1 VSGSWLRM
9 DLSPLASRDFRV
21 LFGSGTVTLLGTEAT
36 DVALVVQV
44 KQLTGS
50 TLAVGLLGAAE
61 LVPLV
66 VFALYGGVLAD
77 RLDRRRVI
85 RWCEAALGGCALLLL
100 ADSLLG
106 RPLLWPL
113 YAVVAAMNALA
124 ALQRPSVEASIPRVV
139 PPGQLT
145 AAVTLLS
152 GTQNLSVIAGGS
164 LGGVLAAGAGP
175 AVVYGLDAVS
185 FVISFGLLL
194 LLRPV
199 PAPAPAA
206 GTGEGAAEDSAEGAG
221 EPSGEHPGEHPPAAG
236 LRGVLA
242 GLRYARGRPEL
253 LGSYLA
259 DLAAMTMSY
268 PAALFPFLA
277 ASLHANWAVGLMF
290 ACPSIGA
297 FLVTVPSGWMTRVRR
312 HGLAIA
318 LAAWAWG
325 LAIVVFGLA
334 PDIAVALVALVLAGG
349 ADMVSGIF
357 RDLLWKQTIPD
368 ALRGRLAGV
377 ELLSYAVG
385 PSAGQLRAGVVA
397 KLTSTRFSLV
407 SGGVLCIGAVGL
419 VCLGLPGFTRYQA
432 PPSPVDH
439 SE

>member
-1 VSGSWLRM
+1 M

-36 DVALVVQV
+36 NVALVVQV

-50 TLAVGLLGAAE
+50 ALAVGLLGAAE

-85 RWCEAALGGCALLLL
+85 RWCEAALGLCALLLL
-100 ADSLLG
+100 ADSLAP
-106 RPLLWPL
+106 RTLLWPL

-139 PPGQLT
+139 PPERLT
-145 AAVTLLS
+145 AAVALLS
-152 GTQNLSVIAGGS
+152 GTQNLSVIGGTS

-175 AVVYGLDAVS
+175 AVVYGLDAGSFAVS
-185 FVISFGLLL
+185 FALLM

-199 PAPAPAA
+199 PAPDA
-206 GTGEGAAEDSAEGAG
+206 
-221 EPSGEHPGEHPPAAG
+221 GEHPPATG

-253 LGSYLA
+253 MGSYLA

-268 PAALFPFLA
+268 PAALFPFVA
-277 ASLHANWAVGLMF
+277 VSLHASWAVGLMF

-297 FLVTVPSGWMTRVRR
+297 FAVTVPSGWMNRVRR
-312 HGLAIA
+312 PGLAIA
-318 LAAWAWG
+318 LAACGWG
-325 LAIVVFGLA
+325 LAIVAFGLA
-334 PDIAVALVALVLAGG
+334 PDIAVALVTLVVAGA

-385 PSAGQLRAGVVA
+385 PSAGQLRAGAVA
-397 KLTSTRFSLV
+397 SATTTRFALV
-407 SGGVLCIGAVGL
+407 SGGVLCVGAVGL
-419 VCLGLPGFTRYQA
+419 VTLALPAFTRYRA
-432 PPSPVDH
+432 PVPVTAATESN
-439 SE
+439 SESEPQSL

>member
-1 VSGSWLRM
+1 M

-21 LFGSGTVTLLGTEAT
+21 LFGSSTIALLGTEAT

-77 RLDRRRVI
+77 RLDRRQVI
-85 RWCEAALGGCALLLL
+85 RWCEAALGGCSVLLL
-100 ADSLLG
+100 ADSLLS

-113 YAVVAAMNALA
+113 YVVVAAMNALA
-124 ALQRPSVEASIPRVV
+124 SLQRPSIEATIPRIV

-145 AAVTLLS
+145 AAVTLSS
-152 GTQNLSVIAGGS
+152 GSQNLSVIVGSS

-175 AVVYGLDAVS
+175 AVVYALDAATFAVS
-185 FVISFGLLL
+185 SGLLF

-199 PAPAPAA
+199 PAP
-206 GTGEGAAEDSAEGAG
+206 E
-221 EPSGEHPGEHPPAAG
+221 PPALASGAPSPENG
-236 LRGVLA
+236 LRSVLA
-242 GLRYARGRPEL
+242 GLRYARSRPEL

-259 DLAAMTMSY
+259 DLAAMTLSY

-277 ASLHANWAVGLMF
+277 AGLHASWAVGLMF

-297 FLVTVPSGWMTRVRR
+297 FAITVSSGWMARVRR

-318 LAAWAWG
+318 LAACAWG
-325 LAIVVFGLA
+325 LAIVAFGLA
-334 PDIAVALVALVLAGG
+334 PDIVVALVALVLAGA

-357 RDLLWKQTIPD
+357 RDLLWKQTVPD

-377 ELLSYAVG
+377 ELLSYALG
-385 PSAGQLRAGVVA
+385 PSAGQLRAGTVA
-397 KLTSTRFSLV
+397 SLTTPRISLTS
-407 SGGVLCIGAVGL
+407 GGLLCVAAVGL
-419 VCLGLPGFTRYQA
+419 VCLAFPGFTAYR
-432 PPSPVDH
+432 SPVTTD
-439 SE
+439 SENESEPLSL

>member
-1 VSGSWLRM
+1 M
-9 DLSPLASRDFRV
+9 DLSPLAGRDFRV

-36 DVALVVQV
+36 DVALVIQV

-100 ADSLLG
+100 ADSLLS

-152 GTQNLSVIAGGS
+152 GTQNLSVIAGSS

-194 LLRPV
+194 LLHPI
-199 PAPAPAA
+199 PAA
-206 GTGEGAAEDSAEGAG
+206 VPAEGAG
-221 EPSGEHPGEHPPAAG
+221 DGPAEGAEGAGEHPGEHPPAAG
-236 LRGVLA
+236 LRSVLA

-318 LAAWAWG
+318 LAACAWG
-325 LAIVVFGLA
+325 LAIVAFGLA
-334 PDIAVALVALVLAGG
+334 PDIAVALATLVLAGG

-397 KLTSTRFSLV
+397 KLTSTRFSLA

-432 PPSPVDH
+432 PPNPGDR

>member
-1 VSGSWLRM
+1 VTVSWLRM

-21 LFGSGTVTLLGTEAT
+21 LFGSSTITLLGTEAT

-77 RLDRRRVI
+77 RLDRRQVI
-85 RWCEAALGGCALLLL
+85 RWCEAALGGCSLLLL
-100 ADSLLG
+100 ADSLLS

-113 YAVVAAMNALA
+113 YVVVAAMNALA
-124 ALQRPSVEASIPRVV
+124 SLQRPSVEATIPRIV

-145 AAVTLLS
+145 AAVTLSS
-152 GTQNLSVIAGGS
+152 GSQNLSVIVGSS

-175 AVVYGLDAVS
+175 AVVYALDAATFVVS
-185 FVISFGLLL
+185 SGLLF

-199 PAPAPAA
+199 PAPEPAVLA
-206 GTGEGAAEDSAEGAG
+206 SGADSPE
-221 EPSGEHPGEHPPAAG
+221 SG
-236 LRGVLA
+236 LRSVLA
-242 GLRYARGRPEL
+242 GLRYARSRPEL

-259 DLAAMTMSY
+259 DLAAMTLSY

-277 ASLHANWAVGLMF
+277 AGLHASWAVGLMF

-297 FLVTVPSGWMTRVRR
+297 FAITVSSGWMARVRR

-318 LAAWAWG
+318 LAACAWG
-325 LAIVVFGLA
+325 LAIVAFGLA
-334 PDIAVALVALVLAGG
+334 PDIAVALVALVLAGA

-357 RDLLWKQTIPD
+357 RDLLWKQTVPD

-377 ELLSYAVG
+377 ELLSYALG
-385 PSAGQLRAGVVA
+385 PSAGQLRAGTVA
-397 KLTSTRFSLV
+397 SLTTPRISLTS
-407 SGGVLCIGAVGL
+407 GGLLCVAAVGL
-419 VCLGLPGFTRYQA
+419 VCLAFPAFTAYQ
-432 PPSPVDH
+432 SPVITD
-439 SE
+439 SENESEPLSL

>member
-1 VSGSWLRM
+1 M
-9 DLSPLASRDFRV
+9 DLSPLAGRDFRV
-21 LFGSGTVTLLGTEAT
+21 LFASGTVTLLGTEAT

-85 RWCEAALGGCALLLL
+85 RWCEAALGVCSLLLL
-100 ADSLLG
+100 ADSLLS

-113 YAVVAAMNALA
+113 YVVVAAMNALA
-124 ALQRPSVEASIPRVV
+124 ALQRPSVEASIPRLV
-139 PPGQLT
+139 PPERLT
-145 AAVTLLS
+145 AAVALLS
-152 GTQNLSVIAGGS
+152 GTQNLSVIGGSS

-175 AVVYGLDAVS
+175 AVVYGLDAASFVVS
-185 FVISFGLLL
+185 FALLL
-194 LLRPV
+194 RLRPV
-199 PAPAPAA
+199 PAP
-206 GTGEGAAEDSAEGAG
+206 D
-221 EPSGEHPGEHPPAAG
+221 PGDHPPASG

-268 PAALFPFLA
+268 PAALFPFVA
-277 ASLHANWAVGLMF
+277 AGLHASWAVGLMF

-297 FLVTVPSGWMTRVRR
+297 FAVTVPSGWMSRVRR

-318 LAAWAWG
+318 LAACGWG

-334 PDIAVALVALVLAGG
+334 PDIAVALAALVVAG
-349 ADMVSGIF
+349 AVDMISGIF

-385 PSAGQLRAGVVA
+385 PSAGQLRAGAVA
-397 KLTSTRFSLV
+397 SATTTRWALI
-407 SGGVLCIGAVGL
+407 SGGALCVGAVGL
-419 VCLGLPGFTRYQA
+419 VCLALPAFVRYRA
-432 PPSPVDH
+432 PTSTQSNHESPH
-439 SE
+439 QSL

>member
-1 VSGSWLRM
+1 VTSSWLRM

-21 LFGSGTVTLLGTEAT
+21 LFGSSTITLLGTEAT

-77 RLDRRRVI
+77 RLDRRQVI
-85 RWCEAALGGCALLLL
+85 RWCEAALGGCSLLLL
-100 ADSLLG
+100 ADSLLS

-113 YAVVAAMNALA
+113 YVVVAAMNALA
-124 ALQRPSVEASIPRVV
+124 SLQRPSVEATIPRIV

-145 AAVTLLS
+145 AAVTLSS
-152 GTQNLSVIAGGS
+152 GSQNLSVIVGSS

-175 AVVYGLDAVS
+175 AVVYALDAATFVVS
-185 FVISFGLLL
+185 SGLLF

-199 PAPAPAA
+199 PAPEPAVLA
-206 GTGEGAAEDSAEGAG
+206 SGADSPE
-221 EPSGEHPGEHPPAAG
+221 SG
-236 LRGVLA
+236 LRSVLA
-242 GLRYARGRPEL
+242 GLRYARSRPEL

-259 DLAAMTMSY
+259 DLAAMTLSY

-277 ASLHANWAVGLMF
+277 AGLHASWAVGLMF

-297 FLVTVPSGWMTRVRR
+297 FAITVSCGWMARVRR

-318 LAAWAWG
+318 LAACAWG
-325 LAIVVFGLA
+325 LAIVAFGLA
-334 PDIAVALVALVLAGG
+334 PDIAVALVALVLAGA

-357 RDLLWKQTIPD
+357 RDLLWKQTVPD

-377 ELLSYAVG
+377 ELLSYALG
-385 PSAGQLRAGVVA
+385 PSAGQLRAGTVA
-397 KLTSTRFSLV
+397 SLTTPRISLTS
-407 SGGVLCIGAVGL
+407 GGLLCVAAVGL
-419 VCLGLPGFTRYQA
+419 VCLAFPGFTAYR
-432 PPSPVDH
+432 SPVTTD
-439 SE
+439 SENESQPLSL

>member
-1 VSGSWLRM
+1 VI
-9 DLSPLASRDFRV
+9 
-21 LFGSGTVTLLGTEAT
+21 
-36 DVALVVQV
+36 QV

-77 RLDRRRVI
+77 RLDRRRII
-85 RWCEAALGGCALLLL
+85 RWCEAALGACALLLL
-100 ADSLLG
+100 ADSLLS

-124 ALQRPSVEASIPRVV
+124 ALQRPSVEASIPRIV
-139 PPGQLT
+139 PPHRLT

-152 GTQNLSVIAGGS
+152 GAQNLSVIVGSS

-175 AVVYGLDAVS
+175 VAVYGLDAAS
-185 FVISFGLLL
+185 FMISFGLLL

-199 PAPAPAA
+199 PAPIPGGSAPADGA
-206 GTGEGAAEDSAEGAG
+206 GVGTGGSAEPA
-221 EPSGEHPGEHPPAAG
+221 PAAG

-297 FLVTVPSGWMTRVRR
+297 FGVTVPSGWMNRVRR
-312 HGLAIA
+312 PGLAIA
-318 LAAWAWG
+318 VAACAWD
-325 LAIVVFGLA
+325 LAIVAFGLA
-334 PDIAVALVALVLAGG
+334 PDIAVALVTLVLAGG

-357 RDLLWKQTIPD
+357 RDLLWKQTVPD

-385 PSAGQLRAGVVA
+385 PAAGQLRAGAVA
-397 KLTSTRFSLV
+397 RLTSTRFSLV
-407 SGGVLCIGAVGL
+407 SGGVLGLGAVGL
-419 VCLGLPGFTRYQA
+419 VCLALPGFTRYRA
-432 PPSPVDH
+432 PLPPGHH
-439 SE
+439 SVTTAADGVGDSQC

>member
-1 VSGSWLRM
+1 VTASWLRM
-9 DLSPLASRDFRV
+9 DLSPLAHRDFRM
-21 LFGSGTVTLLGTEAT
+21 LFGSGTITLLGTEAT

-85 RWCEAALGGCALLLL
+85 RWCEAALGGCSLLLL
-100 ADSLLG
+100 ADSLLS

-113 YAVVAAMNALA
+113 YVVVAAMNALTS
-124 ALQRPSVEASIPRVV
+124 LQRPSVEASIPRIV

-145 AAVTLLS
+145 AAVTLSS
-152 GTQNLSVIAGGS
+152 GSQNLSLIVGSS

-175 AVVYGLDAVS
+175 AVVYALDAATFVVS
-185 FVISFGLLL
+185 SGLLF

-199 PAPAPAA
+199 PAP
-206 GTGEGAAEDSAEGAG
+206 E
-221 EPSGEHPGEHPPAAG
+221 PPALESGAHSPEAG
-236 LRGVLA
+236 LRAVLA
-242 GLRYARGRPEL
+242 GLRYGRSRPEL

-259 DLAAMTMSY
+259 DLAAMTLSY

-277 ASLHANWAVGLMF
+277 AGLHASWAVGLMF

-297 FLVTVPSGWMTRVRR
+297 FAITVPSGWMARVRR
-312 HGLAIA
+312 PGLAIA
-318 LAAWAWG
+318 LAACAWG

-334 PDIAVALVALVLAGG
+334 PDIAVALAALVLAGA

-357 RDLLWKQTIPD
+357 RSLLWQQTIPD

-377 ELLSYAVG
+377 ELLSYALG
-385 PSAGQLRAGVVA
+385 PSAGQLRAGTVA
-397 KLTSTRFSLV
+397 SLTTPRISLTSGGLLCVAAV
-407 SGGVLCIGAVGL
+407 SL
-419 VCLGLPGFTRYQA
+419 VCLAIPGFTTYR
-432 PPSPVDH
+432 SPATTH
-439 SE
+439 SDNKSKPQSL

>member
-1 VSGSWLRM
+1 M

-50 TLAVGLLGAAE
+50 ALAVGLLGAAE

-77 RLDRRRVI
+77 RLDRRRGI
-85 RWCEAALGGCALLLL
+85 RWCEAALGGCSGLL
-100 ADSLLG
+100 
-106 RPLLWPL
+106 RPL
-113 YAVVAAMNALA
+113 YAVVAAMNGLA
-124 ALQRPSVEASIPRVV
+124 SLQRPSVEASIPRIV

-152 GTQNLSVIAGGS
+152 GTQNLSLIAGTS

-175 AVVYGLDAVS
+175 AVVYGLDAASFVVS
-185 FVISFGLLL
+185 FVLLML
-194 LLRPV
+194 LGPV
-199 PAPAPAA
+199 PAPAV
-206 GTGEGAAEDSAEGAG
+206 
-221 EPSGEHPGEHPPAAG
+221 GEHPPATG

-253 LGSYLA
+253 MGSY
-259 DLAAMTMSY
+259 LAAMTMSY
-268 PAALFPFLA
+268 PAALFPFVA
-277 ASLHANWAVGLMF
+277 VSLHASWAVGLMF

-297 FLVTVPSGWMTRVRR
+297 FAVTVPSGWMNRVRR
-312 HGLAIA
+312 QGLAIA
-318 LAAWAWG
+318 LAACGWG
-325 LAIVVFGLA
+325 LAIMAFGLA
-334 PDIAVALVALVLAGG
+334 PDIAVALAVLVVAG
-349 ADMVSGIF
+349 AADRVSGIF

-385 PSAGQLRAGVVA
+385 PSAGQLRAGAVA
-397 KLTSTRFSLV
+397 SATTTRFALV
-407 SGGVLCIGAVGL
+407 SGGVLCVGAVGL
-419 VCLGLPGFTRYQA
+419 VTLALPAFTRYRA
-432 PPSPVDH
+432 PLPTQSNR
-439 SE
+439 E

>member
-1 VSGSWLRM
+1 M

-50 TLAVGLLGAAE
+50 ALAVGLLGAAE

-77 RLDRRRVI
+77 RLDRRRGI
-85 RWCEAALGGCALLLL
+85 RWCEAALGGCSGLL
-100 ADSLLG
+100 
-106 RPLLWPL
+106 RPL
-113 YAVVAAMNALA
+113 YAVVAAMNGLA
-124 ALQRPSVEASIPRVV
+124 SLQRPSVEASIPRIV

-145 AAVTLLS
+145 AAVTLSS
-152 GTQNLSVIAGGS
+152 GSQNLSLIAGTS

-175 AVVYGLDAVS
+175 AVVYGLDAASFVVS
-185 FVISFGLLL
+185 FVLLML
-194 LLRPV
+194 LGPV
-199 PAPAPAA
+199 PAPAV
-206 GTGEGAAEDSAEGAG
+206 
-221 EPSGEHPGEHPPAAG
+221 GEHPPATG

-253 LGSYLA
+253 MGSYLA

-268 PAALFPFLA
+268 PAALFPFVA
-277 ASLHANWAVGLMF
+277 VSLHASWAVGLMF

-297 FLVTVPSGWMTRVRR
+297 FAVTVPSGWMNRVRR

-318 LAAWAWG
+318 LAACGWG
-325 LAIVVFGLA
+325 LAIVAFGLA
-334 PDIAVALVALVLAGG
+334 PDIAVALVTLVVAGA

-368 ALRGRLAGV
+368 ALRGRLG
-377 ELLSYAVG
+377 G
-385 PSAGQLRAGVVA
+385 
-397 KLTSTRFSLV
+397 
-407 SGGVLCIGAVGL
+407 GGVARI
-419 VCLGLPGFTRYQA
+419 
-432 PPSPVDH
+432 
-439 SE
+439 

>member
-1 VSGSWLRM
+1 M

-21 LFGSGTVTLLGTEAT
+21 LFGSGTVTWLGTEAT
-36 DVALVVQV
+36 DVALVVQI

-77 RLDRRRVI
+77 RLDRRQVI
-85 RWCEAALGGCALLLL
+85 RWCEATLGGCSLLLL
-100 ADSLLG
+100 ADSLLS

-113 YAVVAAMNALA
+113 YVVVAAMNALA
-124 ALQRPSVEASIPRVV
+124 ALQRPSVEASIPRIV
-139 PPGQLT
+139 PPNQLA
-145 AAVTLLS
+145 AAVTLQS
-152 GTQNLSVIAGGS
+152 GTQNLSVIAGSS
-164 LGGVLAAGAGP
+164 LGGVLAAGPGP
-175 AVVYGLDAVS
+175 AVVYALDAAT
-185 FVISFGLLL
+185 FVVSFGLLM

-199 PAPAPAA
+199 PAPQ
-206 GTGEGAAEDSAEGAG
+206 
-221 EPSGEHPGEHPPAAG
+221 PPALESGAHSPRGG
-236 LRGVLA
+236 LRAALA
-242 GLRYARGRPEL
+242 GLRYARSRPEL
-253 LGSYLA
+253 MGSYLA

-268 PAALFPFLA
+268 PVALFPFLA
-277 ASLHANWAVGLMF
+277 AGLHANWAVGLMF

-297 FLVTVPSGWMTRVRR
+297 FLITVPSAWMTRVRR

-318 LAAWAWG
+318 LAACAWG
-325 LAIVVFGLA
+325 LAIVAFGLA
-334 PDIAVALVALVLAGG
+334 PDIALALTALILAGA

-385 PSAGQLRAGVVA
+385 PSAGQLRAGAVA
-397 KLTSTRFSLV
+397 SLTTPRISLT
-407 SGGVLCIGAVGL
+407 SGGVLCVGAVGL
-419 VCLGLPGFTRYQA
+419 VCLAFPGFIAYRA
-432 PPSPVDH
+432 PITH
-439 SE
+439 SDSESKPQSL

>member
-1 VSGSWLRM
+1 VNPSWLRI

-21 LFGSGTVTLLGTEAT
+21 LFGSGTVTQLGTQAT

-77 RLDRRRVI
+77 RLDRRQVI

-100 ADSLLG
+100 ADSLLT

-113 YAVVAAMNALA
+113 YVVVAAMNAGLA
-124 ALQRPSVEASIPRVV
+124 PA
-139 PPGQLT
+139 
-145 AAVTLLS
+145 
-152 GTQNLSVIAGGS
+152 S
-164 LGGVLAAGAGP
+164 LGGGHVAAGGAARPADRGRDADVRLAESVRDRGHLAGRGAGRRDRP
-175 AVVYGLDAVS
+175 GRGVRAGRGHLRR
-185 FVISFGLLL
+185 
-194 LLRPV
+194 LLRRAV
-199 PAPAPAA
+199 PASPGARPV
-206 GTGEGAAEDSAEGAG
+206 TGED
-221 EPSGEHPGEHPPAAG
+221 EPSGG

-268 PAALFPFLA
+268 PVALFPFLA
-277 ASLHANWAVGLMF
+277 AGLHASWAVGLMF

-297 FLVTVPSGWMTRVRR
+297 FGITVPSAWMTRVRR

-318 LAAWAWG
+318 LAACGWG

-334 PDIAVALVALVLAGG
+334 PDIAVALVALILAGA

-385 PSAGQLRAGVVA
+385 PSAGQLRAGTVA
-397 KLTSTRFSLV
+397 SLTSPRFSLT
-407 SGGVLCIGAVGL
+407 SGGVLCVGAVGL
-419 VCLGLPGFTRYQA
+419 VCLAFPGFIAYRA
-432 PPSPVDH
+432 PAVTESNQ
-439 SE
+439 SSGSQ

>member
-1 VSGSWLRM
+1 VPTSLTSRLGL
-9 DLSPLASRDFRV
+9 DVSPLAGRDFRL
-21 LFGSGTVTLLGTEAT
+21 LFSSGTVTQLGTQAT

-77 RLDRRRVI
+77 RLDRRKVI

-100 ADSLLG
+100 ADSLLA

-113 YAVVAAMNALA
+113 YLVVAAMNALA
-124 ALQRPSVEASIPRVV
+124 SLQRPSVEASIPRVV
-139 PPGQLT
+139 PPAQLT
-145 AAVTLLS
+145 AAITLSS
-152 GTQNLSVIAGGS
+152 GAQNLCVIAGTS

-175 AVVYGLDAVS
+175 AVVYGLDTVTFAVS
-185 FVISFGLLL
+185 CALLFR
-194 LLRPV
+194 LRPV
-199 PAPAPAA
+199 PAP
-206 GTGEGAAEDSAEGAG
+206 E
-221 EPSGEHPGEHPPAAG
+221 PGEHDEPSAG

-277 ASLHANWAVGLMF
+277 AELHASWAVGLMF

-297 FLVTVPSGWMTRVRR
+297 FLVTVPSAWMTRVRR

-318 LAAWAWG
+318 LAACGWG
-325 LAIVVFGLA
+325 LAIVVVGLA
-334 PDIAVALVALVLAGG
+334 PDVAVALIALVLAGA

-385 PSAGQLRAGVVA
+385 PSAGQLRAGTVA
-397 KLTSTRFSLV
+397 SLTSPRISLT
-407 SGGVLCIGAVGL
+407 SGGVLCVAAVGL
-419 VCLGLPGFTRYQA
+419 VCLAFPGFIAYRA
-432 PPSPVDH
+432 PLATEGDNQSTPQSL
-439 SE
+439 

>member
-1 VSGSWLRM
+1 MSGSWLRM
-9 DLSPLASRDFRV
+9 DLSPLAGRDFRL
-21 LFGSGTVTLLGTEAT
+21 LFGSGMVTLLGAQAT

-85 RWCEAALGGCALLLL
+85 RWCEGALGACSLLLL
-100 ADSLLG
+100 ADSLLS

-113 YAVVAAMNALA
+113 YVVVAAMNALA

-139 PPGQLT
+139 PPGRLT
-145 AAVTLLS
+145 AAVTMNA
-152 GTQNLSVIAGGS
+152 GTQNLGVILGSS
-164 LGGVLAAGAGP
+164 LGGVLAASAGP
-175 AVVYGLDAVS
+175 AVVYALDAATTVAA
-185 FVISFGLLL
+185 FALLMRL
-194 LLRPV
+194 GPI
-199 PAPAPAA
+199 PAPEPDEHAPQ
-206 GTGEGAAEDSAEGAG
+206 G
-221 EPSGEHPGEHPPAAG
+221 G
-236 LRGVLA
+236 LRAVLA

-253 LGSYLA
+253 MGSYLA

-277 ASLHANWAVGLMF
+277 AELHASWAVGLMF

-297 FLVTVPSGWMTRVRR
+297 LLITIPSGWMNRVRR

-318 LAAWAWG
+318 LAACAWG
-325 LAIVVFGLA
+325 LAVVAFGLA
-334 PDIAVALVALVLAGG
+334 PDIAVALATLVLAGA

-368 ALRGRLAGV
+368 ALRGRMAGI

-385 PSAGQLRAGVVA
+385 PSAGQLRAGGVA
-397 KLTSTRFSLV
+397 SLTTPRFSLT
-407 SGGVLCIGAVGL
+407 SGGVLCVAGVGL
-419 VCLGLPGFTRYQA
+419 VCLAFPGFVRYRA
-432 PPSPVDH
+432 PLVTD
-439 SE
+439 SENESQPQSL

>member
-1 VSGSWLRM
+1 M

-50 TLAVGLLGAAE
+50 ALAVGLLGAAE

-66 VFALYGGVLAD
+66 VFALYGGILAD

-85 RWCEAALGGCALLLL
+85 RWCEAGLGLCALLLL
-100 ADSLLG
+100 ADSLAP
-106 RPLLWPL
+106 RTLLWPL

-124 ALQRPSVEASIPRVV
+124 ALQRPSVEASIPRIV
-139 PPGQLT
+139 PPERLT
-145 AAVTLLS
+145 AAVALLS
-152 GTQNLSVIAGGS
+152 GTQNLSVIGGTS

-175 AVVYGLDAVS
+175 AVVYGLDAASFAVS
-185 FVISFGLLL
+185 FALLM

-199 PAPAPAA
+199 PAP
-206 GTGEGAAEDSAEGAG
+206 D
-221 EPSGEHPGEHPPAAG
+221 PGEHPPATG

-253 LGSYLA
+253 MGSYLA

-268 PAALFPFLA
+268 PAALFPFVA
-277 ASLHANWAVGLMF
+277 VSLHASWAVGLMF

-297 FLVTVPSGWMTRVRR
+297 FAVTVPSGWMNRVRLP
-312 HGLAIA
+312 GLAIA
-318 LAAWAWG
+318 LAACGWG
-325 LAIVVFGLA
+325 LAIVAFGLA
-334 PDIAVALVALVLAGG
+334 PDIVVALVTLVVAGA

-368 ALRGRLAGV
+368 ALRGLAG
-377 ELLSYAVG
+377 
-385 PSAGQLRAGVVA
+385 R
-397 KLTSTRFSLV
+397 R
-407 SGGVLCIGAVGL
+407 
-419 VCLGLPGFTRYQA
+419 
-432 PPSPVDH
+432 
-439 SE
+439 

>member
-1 VSGSWLRM
+1 M

-50 TLAVGLLGAAE
+50 ALAVGLLGAAE

-85 RWCEAALGGCALLLL
+85 RWCEAALGLCAVALL
-100 ADSLLG
+100 ADSLAP
-106 RPLLWPL
+106 RTLLWPL

-124 ALQRPSVEASIPRVV
+124 ALQRPSVEASIPRIV
-139 PPGQLT
+139 PAERLT
-145 AAVTLLS
+145 AAVALLS
-152 GTQNLSVIAGGS
+152 GTQNLSVIGGTS

-175 AVVYGLDAVS
+175 AVVYGLDAASFVVS
-185 FVISFGLLL
+185 FALLM

-199 PAPAPAA
+199 PAPDP
-206 GTGEGAAEDSAEGAG
+206 GTA
-221 EPSGEHPGEHPPAAG
+221 PPATG

-253 LGSYLA
+253 MGSYLA

-268 PAALFPFLA
+268 PAALFPFVA
-277 ASLHANWAVGLMF
+277 VSLHASWAVGLMF

-297 FLVTVPSGWMTRVRR
+297 FAVTVPSGWMNRVRR
-312 HGLAIA
+312 HGLVIA
-318 LAAWAWG
+318 LAAVGWG
-325 LAIVVFGLA
+325 LAIVAFGLA
-334 PDIAVALVALVLAGG
+334 PDIAVALTTLVVAGA

-385 PSAGQLRAGVVA
+385 PSAGQLRAGAVA
-397 KLTSTRFSLV
+397 SATTTRFALV
-407 SGGVLCIGAVGL
+407 SGGVLCVGAVGL
-419 VCLGLPGFTRYQA
+419 VCLALPAFTRHQA
-432 PPSPVDH
+432 PAATETTQSNRESRPQSL
-439 SE
+439 

>member
-1 VSGSWLRM
+1 MNVSWLRM
-9 DLSPLASRDFRV
+9 DLSPLAGRDFRV

-50 TLAVGLLGAAE
+50 TLDVGLLGAAE

-77 RLDRRRVI
+77 RLDRRKVI
-85 RWCEAALGGCALLLL
+85 RWCEAALGGCSLLLL
-100 ADSLLG
+100 ADSLLS

-113 YAVVAAMNALA
+113 YGVVAAMNALA
-124 ALQRPSVEASIPRVV
+124 SLQRPSVEASIPRIV
-139 PPGQLT
+139 PPDQLT
-145 AAVTLLS
+145 AAVTLHS
-152 GTQNLSVIAGGS
+152 GAQNLSVIVGSS

-175 AVVYGLDAVS
+175 AVVYGLDAAT
-185 FVISFGLLL
+185 FMISFALLFL
-194 LLRPV
+194 LHPV
-199 PAPAPAA
+199 PAP
-206 GTGEGAAEDSAEGAG
+206 E
-221 EPSGEHPGEHPPAAG
+221 PPASESGAHSPEGG
-236 LRGVLA
+236 LRSALA
-242 GLRYARGRPEL
+242 GLRYARSRPEL
-253 LGSYLA
+253 MGSYLA

-277 ASLHANWAVGLMF
+277 AELHASWSVGLMF

-297 FLVTVPSGWMTRVRR
+297 LLITVPSGWMTRVRR

-318 LAAWAWG
+318 LAACAWG
-325 LAIVVFGLA
+325 LAIVAFGLA
-334 PDIAVALVALVLAGG
+334 PDVAVALIALILAGA

-377 ELLSYAVG
+377 ELLSYALG
-385 PSAGQLRAGVVA
+385 PSAGQLRAGAVA
-397 KLTSTRFSLV
+397 SLTTPRISLT
-407 SGGVLCIGAVGL
+407 SGGVLCVGAVGL
-419 VCLGLPGFTRYQA
+419 VCLAFPAFTTYRA
-432 PPSPVDH
+432 PLVTPSDDESKAP
-439 SE
+439 SL

>member
-1 VSGSWLRM
+1 M

-21 LFGSGTVTLLGTEAT
+21 LFGSGTVTLLGSEAT
-36 DVALVVQV
+36 NVALIVQV

-50 TLAVGLLGAAE
+50 ALAVGLLGAAE

-66 VFALYGGVLAD
+66 VFALYGGLLAD
-77 RLDRRRVI
+77 RLDRRQVI

-100 ADSLLG
+100 ADSLLS

-113 YAVVAAMNALA
+113 YALVAATNALA
-124 ALQRPSVEASIPRVV
+124 SLQRSSVEASLPRIV

-145 AAVTLLS
+145 AAVTLSS
-152 GTQNLSVIAGGS
+152 GTQNLSVIIGSS

-175 AVVYGLDAVS
+175 AVVYGLDAATFVVS
-185 FVISFGLLL
+185 SGLLL

-199 PAPAPAA
+199 PAP
-206 GTGEGAAEDSAEGAG
+206 E
-221 EPSGEHPGEHPPAAG
+221 PGEHSPEAG
-236 LRGVLA
+236 LGGVLA
-242 GLRYARGRPEL
+242 GLRYARSRPEL
-253 LGSYLA
+253 MGSYLA

-277 ASLHANWAVGLMF
+277 AELHASWAVGLMF

-297 FLVTVPSGWMTRVRR
+297 FLITVPSGWMNRVRR
-312 HGLAIA
+312 YGLAIA
-318 LAAWAWG
+318 LSACAWG

-334 PDIAVALVALVLAGG
+334 PDIAVALVTLIVAGA

-357 RDLLWKQTIPD
+357 RDLLWKQTVPD

-377 ELLSYAVG
+377 ELLSYALG
-385 PSAGQLRAGVVA
+385 PSAGQLRAGTVA
-397 KLTSTRFSLV
+397 SLTTPRISLT
-407 SGGVLCIGAVGL
+407 SGGVLCVGAVGL
-419 VCLGLPGFTRYQA
+419 VCLALPGFTAYRS
-432 PPSPVDH
+432 PPVTQGD
-439 SE
+439 

>member
-1 VSGSWLRM
+1 M
-9 DLSPLASRDFRV
+9 DLSPLAGRDFRV

-100 ADSLLG
+100 ADSLLS

-113 YAVVAAMNALA
+113 YTVVAAMNALA
-124 ALQRPSVEASIPRVV
+124 ALQRPSVEASIPRVCG
-139 PPGQLT
+139 PGQLT

-152 GTQNLSVIAGGS
+152 GTQNLSVIAGSS
-164 LGGVLAAGAGP
+164 LGGVLAAGIGP
-175 AVVYGLDAVS
+175 AVVYGLDAAS
-185 FVISFGLLL
+185 FVISSGLLL
-194 LLRPV
+194 LLRPI
-199 PAPAPAA
+199 PAPAL
-206 GTGEGAAEDSAEGAG
+206 GEQGG
-221 EPSGEHPGEHPPAAG
+221 EEAGEHPGEQPPAAG

-253 LGSYLA
+253 MGSYLA
-259 DLAAMTMSY
+259 DLAAMAMSY

-277 ASLHANWAVGLMF
+277 DSLHANWAVGLMF

-297 FLVTVPSGWMTRVRR
+297 FLVTVPSGWMNRVRR

-318 LAAWAWG
+318 LAACAWG
-325 LAIVVFGLA
+325 LAIVAFGLA

-385 PSAGQLRAGVVA
+385 PSAGQLRAGTVA
-397 KLTSTRFSLV
+397 SLTTPRFSLI
-407 SGGVLCIGAVGL
+407 SGGVLCVGAVGL

-432 PPSPVDH
+432 PLSPVP
-439 SE
+439 S

>member
-1 VSGSWLRM
+1 MSASWLRM

-21 LFGSGTVTLLGTEAT
+21 LFGSGTVTLLGSEAT
-36 DVALVVQV
+36 NVALVVQV

-61 LVPLV
+61 LIPLV

-77 RLDRRRVI
+77 RLDRRQLI
-85 RWCEAALGGCALLLL
+85 RWCEVALGGCALLLL
-100 ADSLLG
+100 ADSLLS

-113 YAVVAAMNALA
+113 YALVAATNALA
-124 ALQRPSVEASIPRVV
+124 SLQRPSVEASIPRIV

-145 AAVTLLS
+145 AAVTLSS
-152 GTQNLSVIAGGS
+152 GTQNLSVIIGSS

-175 AVVYGLDAVS
+175 AVVYGLDAATFVVS
-185 FVISFGLLL
+185 SGLLL

-199 PAPAPAA
+199 PAP
-206 GTGEGAAEDSAEGAG
+206 
-221 EPSGEHPGEHPPAAG
+221 EPGQHSPAAG
-236 LRGVLA
+236 LGGALA
-242 GLRYARGRPEL
+242 GLRYARSRPEL

-259 DLAAMTMSY
+259 DLAAMTLSY

-277 ASLHANWAVGLMF
+277 AGLHASWSVGLMF

-297 FLVTVPSGWMTRVRR
+297 FLITVPSGWMSRVRR

-318 LAAWAWG
+318 LSACAWG
-325 LAIVVFGLA
+325 LAIVAFGLA
-334 PDIAVALVALVLAGG
+334 PDIAVALVTLIVAGA

-357 RDLLWKQTIPD
+357 RDLLWKQTVPD

-377 ELLSYAVG
+377 ELLSYALG
-385 PSAGQLRAGVVA
+385 PSAGQLRAGTVA
-397 KLTSTRFSLV
+397 SLATPRISV
-407 SGGVLCIGAVGL
+407 TSGGVFCVGAVGL
-419 VCLGLPGFTRYQA
+419 VCLALPGFTAYRAA
-432 PPSPVDH
+432 PVTESD
-439 SE
+439 

>member
-1 VSGSWLRM
+1 MTVSWLRI

-21 LFGSGTVTLLGTEAT
+21 LFGSSTVTLLGTEAT

-77 RLDRRRVI
+77 RLDRRQVI
-85 RWCEAALGGCALLLL
+85 RWCEGALGGCSLLLL
-100 ADSLLG
+100 ADSLLS

-113 YAVVAAMNALA
+113 YVVVAAMNALA
-124 ALQRPSVEASIPRVV
+124 SLQRPSVEATIPRIV
-139 PPGQLT
+139 PPSQLT
-145 AAVTLLS
+145 AAVTLSS
-152 GTQNLSVIAGGS
+152 GSQNLSVIVGSS

-175 AVVYGLDAVS
+175 AVVYALDAATFVVS
-185 FVISFGLLL
+185 SGLLF

-199 PAPAPAA
+199 PAP
-206 GTGEGAAEDSAEGAG
+206 E
-221 EPSGEHPGEHPPAAG
+221 PPALASGAPSPENG
-236 LRGVLA
+236 LRAVLA
-242 GLRYARGRPEL
+242 GLRYARSRPEL

-259 DLAAMTMSY
+259 DLAAMTLSY

-277 ASLHANWAVGLMF
+277 AGLHASWAVGLMF

-297 FLVTVPSGWMTRVRR
+297 FAITVSSGWMARVRR

-318 LAAWAWG
+318 LAACAWG
-325 LAIVVFGLA
+325 LAIVAFGLA
-334 PDIAVALVALVLAGG
+334 PDIAVALVALVLAGA

-357 RDLLWKQTIPD
+357 RDLLWKQTVPD

-377 ELLSYAVG
+377 ELLSYALG
-385 PSAGQLRAGVVA
+385 PSAGQLRAGTVA
-397 KLTSTRFSLV
+397 SLTTPRISLTS
-407 SGGVLCIGAVGL
+407 GGLLCVAAVGL
-419 VCLGLPGFTRYQA
+419 VCLAFPGFTAYR
-432 PPSPVDH
+432 SPVTTD
-439 SE
+439 SENESEPLSL

>member
-1 VSGSWLRM
+1 VNPSWLRI

-21 LFGSGTVTLLGTEAT
+21 LFGSGTVTQLGTQAT

-77 RLDRRRVI
+77 RLDRRQVI

-100 ADSLLG
+100 ADSLLT

-113 YAVVAAMNALA
+113 YVVVAAMNALA
-124 ALQRPSVEASIPRVV
+124 SLQRPSVEATMPRVV
-139 PPGQLT
+139 PPAQLT
-145 AAVTLLS
+145 AAVTLMS
-152 GTQNLSVIAGGS
+152 GSQNLCVIAGTS
-164 LGGVLAAGAGP
+164 LGGVLAAGIGP
-175 AVVYGLDAVS
+175 AVVYGLDAVTFAVS
-185 FVISFGLLL
+185 CGVLFR
-194 LLRPV
+194 LRPV
-199 PAPAPAA
+199 PAPSP
-206 GTGEGAAEDSAEGAG
+206 GQD
-221 EPSGEHPGEHPPAAG
+221 EPSDG

-277 ASLHANWAVGLMF
+277 AGLHASWAVGLMF

-297 FLVTVPSGWMTRVRR
+297 FGITVPSAWMSRVRR

-318 LAAWAWG
+318 LAACGWG
-325 LAIVVFGLA
+325 VAIVVFGLA
-334 PDIAVALVALVLAGG
+334 PDIAVALIALILAGA

-385 PSAGQLRAGVVA
+385 PSAGQLRAGAVA
-397 KLTSTRFSLV
+397 SLTSPRFSLT
-407 SGGVLCIGAVGL
+407 SGGVLCVGAVGL
-419 VCLGLPGFTRYQA
+419 VCLALPGFVRYRA
-432 PPSPVDH
+432 PAVTESNQ
-439 SE
+439 SSGSQ